1 MGYEMQSFWSE
12 LATDLNTPAFYWQ
25 LAVIMLSLG
34 AARVLNIL
42 MRRHVMNRAPES
54 WKPGIGG
61 AERLLFPL
69 SSLALVSI
77 GSLLMRNAGLHTS
90 LLSLSSTL
98 LMAMAVIRLVVYSL
112 RYVFAPSLW
121 LKTAE
126 NAIVTSVWLLVA
138 LDLVGVL
145 PDLVTALDAVRF
157 NVGKNQLSL
166 WMMLQAAFMV
176 VVTIVIALSI
186 SRFLE
191 NKLMRAEQI
200 DINLRVVIS
209 KLLRVVLALAGVLI
223 ALSAIGFD
231 ITLLSVFG
239 GALGVG
245 LGFGLQKIA
254 SNYVSGFILL
264 LDDSIHLGDVVTVE
278 QEYGIVSKIQSRYL
292 ILKKLDGTEVVIPN
306 ETLIAT
312 SYVNHTYTERKTLI
326 FLPVQVS
333 YRTDL
338 EQGLVLMVEAA
349 RQVPRV
355 LPDPPPAAIVLGF
368 GESGID
374 LRLSVWIEDPEE
386 GSMNLKSE
394 IYLAMWKL
402 FQAGGIS
409 IPFPQREVRILG
421 DAPPADRTRE

>member
-1 MGYEMQSFWSE
+1 MGAEMQLFWSE
-12 LATDLNTPAFYWQ
+12 LAADLNTQAFYWQ
-25 LAVIMLSLG
+25 LAVILLSLG
-34 AARVLNIL
+34 AAWVLNKII
-42 MRRHVMNRAPES
+42 RRHVMNRAPES
-54 WKPGIGG
+54 WKLGIGG

-69 SSLALVSI
+69 SSLALVSV

-98 LMAMAVIRLVVYSL
+98 LLAMAVIRLVVYSL
-112 RYVFAPSLW
+112 RYVFAPSQW
-121 LKTAE
+121 LKTTE
-126 NAIVTSVWLLVA
+126 NAIVTSVWVMVALYLVGILPGLVA
-138 LDLVGVL
+138 AMDEVSFTL
-145 PDLVTALDAVRF
+145 
-157 NVGKNQLSL
+157 GKTQMSL
-166 WMMLQAAFMV
+166 WMLLQAAFMV

-200 DINLRVVIS
+200 DMNIRVVLS
-209 KLLRVVLALAGVLI
+209 KLLRVLLALVGVLV

-264 LDDSIHLGDVVTVE
+264 LDDSIHIGDVITVE
-278 QEYGIVSKIQSRYL
+278 PDYGIVSKIQSRYL

-306 ETLIAT
+306 ETLIT
-312 SYVNHTYTERKTLI
+312 SSYVNHTYTERKTLI

-333 YRTDL
+333 YQSDL
-338 EQGLVLMVEAA
+338 EKALALMVEAA
-349 RQVPRV
+349 SHVPRV
-355 LPDPPPAAIVLGF
+355 LADPAPVAIVVGF
-368 GESGID
+368 AESGID

-386 GSMNLKSE
+386 GSMKLKSE

-402 FQAGGIS
+402 FQSGGIS
-409 IPFPQREVRILG
+409 IPFPQREVRIVNET
-421 DAPPADRTRE
+421 PIPR